1 MSYIA
6 YVKGK
11 PITFRPRQDLRAR
24 LENLATALERP
35 YTWVLEKAVEAAL
48 PALEEK
54 YKKELSELRTEKKTG
69 T

>member
-1 MSYIA
+1 
-6 YVKGK
+6 
-11 PITFRPRQDLRAR
+11 